1 MLALD
6 IIPREEERE
15 REKKLSSSLTLVVET
30 RDHRGWFVAT
40 LTRGYIHI
48 RIYTYKAMLFGLY
61 IEPDA
66 KQVNL

>member
-15 REKKLSSSLTLVVET
+15 REKKLSSSLILVVET

-40 LTRGYIHI
+40 LTRGY
-48 RIYTYKAMLFGLY
+48 IYTYKAMLFGLY